1 VADADENA
9 TQNIK
14 VRDQLFPLDK
24 KFRFLKLNREGF
36 FWSSEGVFNKN
47 MEEITVPSTTEK
59 EIKNSES

>member
-14 VRDQLFPLDK
+14 IRDQLFPLDK

-36 FWSSEGVFNKN
+36 FWNSKGIFNKN
-47 MEEITVPSTTEK
+47 MEEITVPSITK
-59 EIKNSES
+59 IKIQVDS